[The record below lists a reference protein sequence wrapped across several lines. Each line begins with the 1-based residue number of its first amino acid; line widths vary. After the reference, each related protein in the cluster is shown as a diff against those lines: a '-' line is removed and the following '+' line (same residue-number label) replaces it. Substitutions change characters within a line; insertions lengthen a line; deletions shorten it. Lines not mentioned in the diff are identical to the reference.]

1 MIQHWQ
7 FFLDQ
12 PTYYHFHI
20 HVVHVNLDPTAT
32 QAVGKALALDNVI
45 SQLETMAGD
54 DDAGMADVELSYTVG
69 EASELW
75 SRIFQPLKEGKEPDV
90 SSWAIEVAI
99 TAEHYDE
106 YGYSTLRVRL
116 NMILSQPQL

>member
-1 MIQHWQ
+1 
-7 FFLDQ
+7 
-12 PTYYHFHI
+12 
-20 HVVHVNLDPTAT
+20 VNLDPTAT

-75 SRIFQPLKEGKEPDV
+75 IRIFQPLKEGKEPDV
-90 SSWAIEVAI
+90 SS
-99 TAEHYDE
+99 
-106 YGYSTLRVRL
+106 
-116 NMILSQPQL
+116 